1 MSFYFFVSL
10 AMTFSEAE
18 TEVNKEIASIVAAQN
33 GNTLDLGVTSRSDK
47 PPEERPITATGE
59 VTSRPETSGGNV
71 PAEPPKEKPKPENKP
86 VKGSLRGANMP
97 MITEL
102 GKMFIMYKRIHGRM
116 CSLQFAV
123 LEIISKFRF
132 YKIKRILAN

>member
-1 MSFYFFVSL
+1 MSFYFFVFL

-18 TEVNKEIASIVAAQN
+18 TEVNKEIASIAAAQN
-33 GNTLDLGVTSRSDK
+33 GNTFDLGVTSRSDK

-71 PAEPPKEKPKPENKP
+71 PVEPPKEKPKPENKP

-102 GKMFIMYKRIHGRM
+102 GKIFIMYKRIHG
-116 CSLQFAV
+116 
-123 LEIISKFRF
+123 
-132 YKIKRILAN
+132 